1 MNRKRTATAALTL
14 ALLGLGAGASFTQGV
29 ERLLRL
35 PGDATLESL
44 DSTTSSDQP
53 GSKTATKKQYSSMTK
68 RQYLESILGRNLFD
82 SSAIN
87 KGISIGNSD
96 EGVQTDLKVT
106 LIATIVAI
114 PVSYSSALITGDER
128 DAAAEGYGIG
138 DKIEDAEIT
147 AIEQK
152 RVTLRRG
159 DGSVEYLIIGEE
171 KKRTTKKKSTPS
183 NSTDEGIEELSENR
197 YAIEQSVLDKH
208 LGDLDSLSRMGRGM
222 PHRGSDGEVDGF
234 RLTRI
239 RRNSIAGK
247 LGIKNNDIVHSVNGQ
262 SLDSI
267 QSAMG
272 AYQSM
277 QSNRSF
283 SFDVTR
289 RGQRVTLDYEV
300 R

>member
-1 MNRKRTATAALTL
+1 MNRKRIATAALTL
-14 ALLGLGAGASFTQGV
+14 ALVGLGAGASFTQGV

-35 PGDATLESL
+35 PDGEGLQDLAP
-44 DSTTSSDQP
+44 TTDQTQSRSSNTN
-53 GSKTATKKQYSSMTK
+53 KARKRSMTK
-68 RQYLESILGRNLFD
+68 RQYLETILARNLFD

-87 KGISIGNSD
+87 KEPTISTSE

-114 PVSYSSALITGDER
+114 PASYSSALITEDER
-128 DAAAEGYGIG
+128 DAVAQGYGIG
-138 DKIEDAEIT
+138 DNIEDAEII

-152 RVTLRRG
+152 RVTLRRS
-159 DGSVEYLIIGEE
+159 DDSIEYLTIGEE
-171 KKRTTKKKSTPS
+171 TTRQPKRKTTPTA
-183 NSTDEGIEELSENR
+183 STDEGIEEIGDNR
-197 YAIEQSVLDKH
+197 YAIDQSLLDKH

-222 PHRGSDGEVDGF
+222 PHRGPDGEIDGF

-277 QSNRSF
+277 QNNQSF

-289 RGQRVTLDYEV
+289 RGTRVTLDYEV